1 VSALLP
7 AFDPARVYAIDK
19 ASAEIC
25 RDMQIAGFSFDAERA
40 KEISALLREEEAK
53 AKVRADDAVGRIIKP
68 TKTGGFSNDDLAA
81 AFFKDLGAPVYFRSV
96 LTGKPSLGVDTLRAY
111 AASAHPGLRGLA
123 LAVLEW
129 RKARKV
135 RSTYVDAVVLDPD
148 GRVHPTWLSYGTVT
162 GRWSC
167 KDPNLMNLI
176 RRENDPTAVHF
187 KGGIRS
193 LYQARKGYV
202 LVIFDKKQLEMRVAA
217 YVSGDKAMIA
227 ACEAEDLHTA
237 NAMVLFAEQWAVCD
251 ADARKALRS
260 LTKNAGF
267 AVCYLAGAETVHTRA
282 VASGVNVKLRQVEAL
297 IDKLQRGFA
306 GYYRYQAEELLK
318 IIASGYVYSPIVRR
332 RRWLGHTPEPPEAAN
347 HPIQSGA
354 ADIMNLG
361 LPPLVTRVRFAS
373 PKTRMVAQVHDS
385 CVFEVPAKD
394 ESIVKE
400 LCFEAAEEEIE
411 IATSGEVLRAKFP
424 IDLEVTERWK

>member
-7 AFDPARVYAIDK
+7 PFDPARVYAVDK

-25 RDMQIAGFSFDAERA
+25 RDMQINGFAFDIERA
-40 KEISALLREEEAK
+40 RDISALLREEEKKAK
-53 AKVRADDAVGRIIKP
+53 ARADDAVGRIIRP
-68 TKTGGFSNDDLAA
+68 TKTGGFSTDDLAK
-81 AFFKDLGAPVYFRSV
+81 AFFGDMGAPVYFRSV
-96 LTGKPSLGVDTLRAY
+96 LTGRPSLNVDSLRAY
-111 AASAHPGLRGLA
+111 AASSHARLSALA

-135 RSTYVDAVVLDPD
+135 RSTYVDAIVLDPD

-162 GRWSC
+162 GRWAC

-176 RRENDPTAVHF
+176 RRANDPTAKHF

-193 LYQARKGYV
+193 LYRARAGYV

-227 ACEAEDLHTA
+227 ACEAEDMHAA
-237 NAMVLFAEQWAVCD
+237 NAAVLFGAAFVEGDAET
-251 ADARKALRS
+251 RSALRS

-267 AVCYLAGAETVHTRA
+267 AVCYLAGAATVHTRA
-282 VASGVNVKLRQVEAL
+282 VASGVDVKLRQVEAL
-297 IDKLQRGFA
+297 IEKLQRGFA
-306 GYYRYQAEELLK
+306 HYYRFQAEELLK
-318 IIASGYVYSPIVRR
+318 IIASGYVYSPILRR

-361 LPPLVTRVRFAS
+361 LPKLVTAVKFAS
-373 PKTRMVAQVHDS
+373 PKTRPVAQVHDS
-385 CVFEVPAKD
+385 LVFEVPERD
-394 ESIVKE
+394 EDKVKE
-400 LCFEAAEEEIE
+400 LCLEAADEEIT
-411 IATSGEVLRAKFP
+411 ICTSGESLKARFP
-424 IDLEVTERWK
+424 IDLEVSERWK